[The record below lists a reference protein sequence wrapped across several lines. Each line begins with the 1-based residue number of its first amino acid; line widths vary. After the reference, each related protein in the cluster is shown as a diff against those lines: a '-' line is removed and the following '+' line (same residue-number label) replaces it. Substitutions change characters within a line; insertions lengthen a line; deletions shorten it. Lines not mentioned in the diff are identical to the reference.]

1 MLGHRGVALFALG
14 GVALLEAW
22 PCWRCQE
29 TYKES
34 LSPVSGEHLPPV
46 SKGSGP
52 GLELRL
58 EETSANSGLVGD
70 HVARSVV
77 TATRRAPS
85 SFADI
90 LSSAKGGVENAAHML
105 SFDWVQVC

>member
-22 PCWRCQE
+22 PCWRCLG

-34 LSPVSGEHLPPV
+34 LFGEHLPPV
-46 SKGSGP
+46 SKGSVP
-52 GLELRL
+52 GLELGL